1 MNWDLLQEKH
11 AALSLREKML
21 VLVTVIVIV
30 LFLGVNFVAEPL
42 YKEYTTLKK
51 QQEATKQSINAIDL
65 EVANIESKLN
75 ADPLA
80 KLEDEL
86 RLLTVAH
93 EAQVKRLDGFRL
105 SLVASDEMSRLVKA
119 LVNENKHLSV
129 LSLKSKPP
137 EAILFKDNDTT
148 KKPLLYR
155 HSMAIKLQ
163 GRYFA
168 LLDFMKNIEA
178 KNKSVLWSDIN
189 YRVEDY
195 PKAIISFEIFTIST
209 DKEFIGV
216 KA

>member
-1 MNWDLLQEKH
+1 MNWDLLQERH
-11 AALSLREKML
+11 AGLSLREKML
-21 VLVTVIVIV
+21 VLVTVVVIV
-30 LFLGVNFVAEPL
+30 LFLGVNFVVEPL
-42 YKEYTTLKK
+42 YKEYTTLKS
-51 QQEATKQSINAIDL
+51 QQEATKQSISAVEL
-65 EVANIESKLN
+65 EVANIEAKLN

-86 RLLTVAH
+86 SLLTVAH
-93 EAQVKRLDGFRL
+93 EAQVKRLEGFRL

-129 LSLKSKPP
+129 LSLKSKSP
-137 EAILFKDNDTT
+137 EAILFKDNDST
-148 KKPLLYR
+148 KQPLLYR